1 MIRYV
6 VDASVA
12 VKWFLDER
20 DSDVAR
26 LLLEDDPRPH
36 FFAPYEILA
45 PAILPIEV
53 RYVLGKQ
60 FNKGAI
66 SLEMLVMSLSIM
78 RKIFGSFAP
87 IDDDLLEKASALS
100 FRLSDGPITHLDN
113 VPTFGIYDCLYI
125 ALALQCDA
133 ELVTADR
140 KQAELAQHHDVTTR
154 LI

>member
-1 MIRYV
+1 LIRYV

-12 VKWFLDER
+12 VKWFLDEPG
-20 DSDVAR
+20 SEAAR
-26 LLLEDDPRPH
+26 LLLEDNPRAR
-36 FFAPYEILA
+36 FVAPNELLA

-66 SLEMLVMSLSIM
+66 SIHMLVGSLGIM

-87 IDDDLLEKASALS
+87 IDDELLDAASALS
-100 FRLSDGPITHLDN
+100 FKMTDGTKRPIEER
-113 VPTFGIYDCLYI
+113 PTFGIYDCLYI
-125 ALALQCDA
+125 ALAFRSDA
-133 ELVTADR
+133 ELITADR
-140 KQAELAQHHDVTTR
+140 KQAELAWHHGAKAR